1 MNECT
6 SGQNVEPKTDFQ
18 ADAMSSFS
26 HWLKFS
32 LPWFDWW
39 RALYSK
45 HQFENLPKAGY
56 SGQNFRLKNFTV
68 CLTDCISKN
77 ASSNF
82 LTGPWVERIYVRIWL
97 RYWVWWHFVV
107 TSVTILLLFFIEIVT
122 ICYENVTLVV
132 KSTWYVISRWCSM
145 RLKFYKELFSIQ
157 HIQYY
162 KCLSININNVIYTKN
177 WQAFSL
183 KYLFYF
189 KIKTRFL
196 WTSVRE
202 KSTDWISD
210 SVREL

>member
-6 SGQNVEPKTDFQ
+6 SGQNVEPK
-18 ADAMSSFS
+18 AS
-26 HWLKFS
+26 
-32 LPWFDWW
+32 
-39 RALYSK
+39 
-45 HQFENLPKAGY
+45 Y
-56 SGQNFRLKNFTV
+56 SGQNVRLKNFTV
-68 CLTDCISKN
+68 CLIDCIKV
-77 ASSNF
+77 SNRPVSWADF
-82 LTGPWVERIYVRIWL
+82 CPDL
-97 RYWVWWHFVV
+97 V
-107 TSVTILLLFFIEIVT
+107 TLLSVMTLCGYKCYNFVTILHWNSDNLLW
-122 ICYENVTLVV
+122 NVTLVV